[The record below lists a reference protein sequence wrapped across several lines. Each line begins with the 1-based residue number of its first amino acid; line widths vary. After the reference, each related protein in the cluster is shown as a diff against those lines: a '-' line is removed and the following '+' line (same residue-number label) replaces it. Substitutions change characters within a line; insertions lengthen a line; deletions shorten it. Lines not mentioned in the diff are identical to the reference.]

1 MCCFAWVLHGAED
14 LESGLHACLS
24 PESSA
29 NPTGY
34 PTVKIQCALEI
45 CFWISR
51 ITLGLYR
58 NNLHY
63 NLKNFKIGCRTIV
76 YLSLSSFRCFC
87 FSQFF
92 FFCMIYIVGE
102 FFFNSLHFAFV
113 TFLAV
118 IKYPDEIQ
126 VRGKEFILAY
136 SSSGDLVQHG
146 RKGIWHS
153 SQEAEWSHFIR
164 TLEVSSQRASEVSKA
179 RL

>member
-1 MCCFAWVLHGAED
+1 MCCFAWVLHDAED

-34 PTVKIQCALEI
+34 PTVKIQYALGI
-45 CFWISR
+45 CFLISW

-63 NLKNFKIGCRTIV
+63 NLKNFLKLDVEPLFIYLFPLSEAFVFLSFFLYDLHCR
-76 YLSLSSFRCFC
+76 
-87 FSQFF
+87 
-92 FFCMIYIVGE
+92 G

-146 RKGIWHS
+146 RKAYGIAVRKQSDPIS
-153 SQEAEWSHFIR
+153 SIHW
-164 TLEVSSQRASEVSKA
+164 K
-179 RL
+179 